1 MSDQET
7 YSVLCKQILFASLVR
22 LNLAVIFLLT
32 SMEEFSNYVID
43 LQTCTRGAL
52 YIEYRH
58 TSRQGRYWKSKKTA
72 VGNVW
77 NLN

>member
-1 MSDQET
+1 M
-7 YSVLCKQILFASLVR
+7 LFASLVR

-32 SMEEFSNYVID
+32 SIEEFANYVTD

-52 YIEYRH
+52 YSKYRH

-72 VGNVW
+72 VKNGNVW